1 MYRRS
6 SCPWLRGR
14 GPRLV
19 HEGYHRQ
26 QQKLQ
31 NSHVPL
37 VSVIV
42 PVLDDVGSLEGALES
57 LGDDSRVEIIVVNAG
72 ERTPAMIA
80 LEHAA
85 PHVRWLTSLPARGRQ
100 MNLGARQ
107 AHGDWLL
114 FLHADT
120 RLLAGWVKELEHA
133 GRQSSVVGG
142 SFRFQL
148 DSGRGWA
155 RVLERGVAARVRW
168 LDLPYGDQALFV
180 RRDVFAALGGY
191 RELPLME
198 DVDFVRRLRRK
209 GQLHHSTLPA
219 VTSARRWET
228 DGWIR
233 RSVEN
238 VILVLLFLAGV
249 SPGWLAARYR
259 RGALAQDRGPRVS
272 AARNG

>member
-1 MYRRS
+1 M
-6 SCPWLRGR
+6 
-14 GPRLV
+14 
-19 HEGYHRQ
+19 
-26 QQKLQ
+26 
-31 NSHVPL
+31 PL

-42 PVLDDVGSLEGALES
+42 PVLNDAGSLEGALES
-57 LGDDSRVEIIVVNAG
+57 LGDDPRVEIIVVNAG

-85 PHVRWLTSLPARGRQ
+85 PHVRWLTSPPARGRQ
-100 MNLGARQ
+100 MNLGARE

-120 RLLAGWVKELEHA
+120 RLLAGWVEELERA
-133 GRQSSVVGG
+133 ARQSSVVGG

-148 DSGRGWA
+148 DSGRRWA

-209 GQLHHSTLPA
+209 GHLHHSTLPA

-233 RSVEN
+233 RTVEN

-249 SPGWLAARYR
+249 SPSWLAARYR
-259 RGALAQDRGPRVS
+259 RSAPAQDGGPRVTV
-272 AARNG
+272 ARDG